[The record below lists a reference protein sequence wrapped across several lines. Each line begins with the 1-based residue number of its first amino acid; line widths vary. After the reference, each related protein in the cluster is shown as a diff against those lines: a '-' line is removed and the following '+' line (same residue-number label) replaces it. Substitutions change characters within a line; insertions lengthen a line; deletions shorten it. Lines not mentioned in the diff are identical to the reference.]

1 MNIHIS
7 DANFNSLIFTRI
19 EWPRYT
25 LQLDEGEKINM
36 LKQHFQNS
44 IFNFASKM
52 PLMRWSRLYKHQ
64 TQNMNHLL
72 CAKKKKNWQLKIE
85 FSTNEYTIS
94 ILNFCTN

>member
-19 EWPRYT
+19 EWPQYT

-72 CAKKKKNWQLKIE
+72 CAKKKNWQLKIE
-85 FSTNEYTIS
+85 FSTNEFTIS